1 LRVAITGSTGLVGR
15 ALVRWFRDRGDHVT
29 RVVRSYAGVPPHE
42 RAVVWNPEGQT
53 IEAEGLE
60 AHDVIIHLAGESI
73 AGVWTTGRKRRIR
86 ASRVDGTTLLAR
98 TIASLDAKPAVLF
111 SASAMGYY
119 GSGPGAV
126 DEAAPPGAG
135 FLSDIAQEWER
146 CTKAAAD
153 AGVRVVHMRF
163 SNVLSADGG
172 VLAALLPLFRLG
184 LGAKFGS
191 GEQCWP
197 WISIDDIGPAI
208 GHLLR
213 HPEITGPVNFVA
225 PERTTNAELTGAI
238 ARAVHRPSILA
249 VPAFAAKLA
258 PGGMG
263 EEILLGGACM
273 KPKRLLDSGYVF
285 LHPSLDPAL
294 KALLRA

>member
-1 LRVAITGSTGLVGR
+1 MRVAITGSTGLVGR
-15 ALVRWFRDRGDHVT
+15 ALVRWFRDRGDSVT

-42 RAVVWNPEGQT
+42 RAVVWNPAGQT

-60 AHDVIIHLAGESI
+60 GHDVIIHLAGESI

-86 ASRVDGTTLLAR
+86 ASRVDGTRLLAR
-98 TIASLDAKPAVLF
+98 TIASLGAKPAALF

-119 GSGPGAV
+119 GNSARAV
-126 DEAAPPGAG
+126 DESSPPGTG
-135 FLSDIAQEWER
+135 FLADIAEEWER
-146 CTKAAAD
+146 CTKEAAN

-172 VLAALLPLFRLG
+172 VLGALLPLFRLG
-184 LGAKFGS
+184 LGATFGS

-208 GHLLR
+208 GHLMQ
-213 HPEITGPVNFVA
+213 HPEIAGPVNFVS
-225 PERTTNAELTGAI
+225 PEKTTNAQLTRAI

-249 VPAFAAKLA
+249 VPAFAARLA

-263 EEILLGGACM
+263 DEILLGGACM
-273 KPKRLLDSGYVF
+273 KPRRLLDSGYGF